1 MNKKEKELVIARLQT
16 MPDNLNLCM
25 GNRPYSREGLIKE
38 VENETKDGEIVVQM
52 HMEYIRA
59 LANGTLMD
67 TQVDDIRIRKVKVLG
82 DRAKEEAD
90 KQGLSENDLVIIRT
104 RTVIGSLPTYE
115 LTKIEGSPTQ
125 FLQDKIL
132 NLDGTIGDVLV

>member
-1 MNKKEKELVIARLQT
+1 MT
-16 MPDNLNLCM
+16 F
-25 GNRPYSREGLIKE
+25 
-38 VENETKDGEIVVQM
+38 
-52 HMEYIRA
+52 
-59 LANGTLMD
+59 
-67 TQVDDIRIRKVKVLG
+67 RIRKVKVLG